1 MGPASINNSGLKIWH
16 TSCHEEFNKIH
27 SSKYLELKLP
37 GSINLVFKNWHNIRL
52 QNYILALDQ
61 SISEYEMLNMLL
73 EHQNINS
80 EKKNIKTN
88 IKTKTKILLMRHVNP
103 ISFNQK

>member
-1 MGPASINNSGLKIWH
+1 MRNS
-16 TSCHEEFNKIH
+16 T
-27 SSKYLELKLP
+27 KYIPQNIKLP
-37 GSINLVFKNWHNIRL
+37 GSINLVFEIWHNIRL
-52 QNYILALDQ
+52 QNYILALSQ

-88 IKTKTKILLMRHVNP
+88 IKTKTEILLMRHVNP
-103 ISFNQK
+103 ISF